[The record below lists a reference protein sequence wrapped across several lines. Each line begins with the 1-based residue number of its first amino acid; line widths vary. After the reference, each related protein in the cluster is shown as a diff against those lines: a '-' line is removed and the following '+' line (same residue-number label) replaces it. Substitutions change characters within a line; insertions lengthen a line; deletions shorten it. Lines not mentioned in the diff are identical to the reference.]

1 MAVEQI
7 IKEIKQ
13 LDCDDKARLL
23 RFLEA
28 ELIEEDPNNEDLMED
43 FIGSIKNYQRHLK
56 GQQVMRKIYTA
67 APPVF
72 NYLLNL

>member
-13 LDCDDKARLL
+13 LDRDDKARLL

-28 ELIEEDPNNEDLMED
+28 ELIEEDPNEDPMED
-43 FIGSIKNYQRHLK
+43 FLK